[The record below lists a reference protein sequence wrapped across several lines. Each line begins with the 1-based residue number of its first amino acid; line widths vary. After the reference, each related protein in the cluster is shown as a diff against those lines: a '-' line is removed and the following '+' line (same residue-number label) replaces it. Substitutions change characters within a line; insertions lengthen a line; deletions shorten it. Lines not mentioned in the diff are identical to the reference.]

1 MTEYTLHELDKRHNK
16 QRYELRADDTAV
28 ERGTLP
34 ELLAWLDK
42 NMEDGDTYQEYRRG
56 RRPSVVM
63 GRDTVRMLAS
73 GGAGW
78 GEFEEV
84 TNAILRGVR

>member
-34 ELLAWLDK
+34 ELLSWLDHH
-42 NMEDGDTYQEYRRG
+42 MEDGDTYQEHHKG
-56 RRPSVVM
+56 QRPSVVM

-73 GGAGW
+73 DGAEW
-78 GEFEEV
+78 GEFEQA
-84 TNAILRGVR
+84 TNAILRGMR